1 MKKRGF
7 IGVLVGCMLLALTG
21 CDMFAAPTVKGEWE
35 AELEMKDMIVQ
46 TMDEETKK
54 YAEYFDG
61 LELDVTFE
69 FDEDEVEVRFEEDS
83 VDEFIEDF
91 EEALKKMCKA
101 VLEDSAASMGMNL
114 ETFLAMAG
122 MTMDNYIDLF
132 MKQINMDEVTDN
144 IKDELEEKYDYE
156 LDEEEGIIKATD
168 KDGNVEEWE
177 YELEKDKLNITV
189 KQEGITMEFECE
201 RK

>member
-7 IGVLVGCMLLALTG
+7 IGVLVACMIFALTG
-21 CDMFAAPTVKGEWE
+21 CDMFAAPTVEGEWE
-35 AELEMKDMIVQ
+35 AELEMKDMLVQ

-54 YAEYFDG
+54 YAEYFED
-61 LELDVTFE
+61 LVLDVTFE